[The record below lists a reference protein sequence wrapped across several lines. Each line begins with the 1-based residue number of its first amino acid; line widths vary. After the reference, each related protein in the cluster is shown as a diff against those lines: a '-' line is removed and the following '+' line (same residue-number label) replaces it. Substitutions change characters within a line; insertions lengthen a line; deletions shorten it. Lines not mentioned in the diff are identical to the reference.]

1 MKFIFYTLLFILIC
15 SSVRAADTLTT
26 KLISAVYLEV
36 VDTNAKYYYL
46 QEFGPTP
53 IFDDDDIKYELINS
67 KDILKAVPLNDFIES
82 IKNDTGKINWHNYH
96 LPRARV
102 VDKAHLPKYT
112 NQIRIFKL
120 VPYNTSQTKLK
131 KMDDEGV
138 GIVPVLVKKGMS
150 EKQIAQAQDKANLKY
165 ENRPIEEKQ
174 SFQFSKPIFSKD
186 YQYALIRLGGGD
198 VSALYIFRSVNGQ
211 WKKILRFSV
220 FVS

>member
-1 MKFIFYTLLFILIC
+1 MKILFYTLLLILIC
-15 SSVRAADTLTT
+15 SGVRAADTLTT
-26 KLISAVYLEV
+26 KFINAVYREV

-46 QEFGPTP
+46 QEFGPVP

-67 KDILKAVPLNDFIES
+67 KDILKDVPLNDFIEG
-82 IKNDTGKINWHNYH
+82 IKNDTGKINWRNYQ
-96 LPRARV
+96 LSRARV

-112 NQIRIFKL
+112 NQVRIFKL
-120 VPYNTSQTKLK
+120 VPYNTSQAELK
-131 KMDDEGV
+131 KMDERGV

-174 SFQFSKPIFSKD
+174 SYIFSKPIFSKD
-186 YQYALIRLGGGD
+186 HQYVLIRLGGED
-198 VSALYIFRSVNGQ
+198 VSALYIFKSVNGQ